1 MVNKTPEKHQ
11 KRDKRTGKFGQK
23 KAKPTAKPKQIKSKT
38 KPQKDKP
45 TRKAKR
51 TKTTKMTKE
60 YLVGGKVIKAKN
72 MADAKGDGV
81 LHLKQRVT
89 SRSTKYTWED

>member
-23 KAKPTAKPKQIKSKT
+23 KAKPTAKPKPKT
-38 KPQKDKP
+38 KPRTEKP

-51 TKTTKMTKE
+51 TRTTKMTKE

-72 MADAKGDGV
+72 MADTKGDGV
-81 LHLKQRVT
+81 LHLKKRET